1 VESLAERRKKRQSL
15 MDPDGV
21 DQLGSDLATLKQTA
35 ESMSRTK
42 KSKAG
47 ADGSVGAGELED
59 IPEEEMQFDDEPASR
74 QMNGGN
80 LTTIK
85 EDDGEEAAY
94 APTGTTSTSMLV
106 PGRKGREDDLI
117 FKPDDSKNSINGLGT
132 TPSIEPEGNFQHSQ
146 FMSDRKTE
154 QESVALNEEWVQ
166 EHFLTLP
173 LDDPGSKLV
182 DFFFLNTKIMCIF
195 EDFKVCEINISTK
208 EVVKSYNLQEI
219 EGFEISEELEESKV
233 VAATLEKDVQL
244 LGVAME
250 DAVHI
255 FEYSEEEEQ
264 SLVHVKRIQTADV
277 KVMIFVEYF
286 LVMVQDKGADEMVIA
301 CSDLDEDQVKATH
314 AVAKPAPDSDF
325 KIQPGTGVTPC
336 LYFTMGTRLG
346 KVEVPAMTEVF
357 MVDTGHGKD
366 VTDLCVAQQFNQV
379 VTT

>member
-1 VESLAERRKKRQSL
+1 MNRS
-15 MDPDGV
+15 
-21 DQLGSDLATLKQTA
+21 
-35 ESMSRTK
+35 K
-42 KSKAG
+42 KSKGA

-59 IPEEEMQFDDEPASR
+59 IPEEEMQFDDDREQTRR
-74 QMNGGN
+74 QTNGN

-94 APTGTTSTSMLV
+94 APTGTTSTSMMM
-106 PGRKGREDDLI
+106 PGRKHREDDLV
-117 FKPDDSKNSINGLGT
+117 FKPDDSKNSINGLNT

-208 EVVKSYNLQEI
+208 EVVKTYNLQEI

-264 SLVHVKRIQTADV
+264 SLIHVKRIQTADV

-286 LVMVQDKGADEMVIA
+286 LVMVQDKDGSDEMVIA

-314 AVAKPAPDSDF
+314 AVKKPMPESAF

-357 MVDTGHGKD
+357 MVDTGHTQD